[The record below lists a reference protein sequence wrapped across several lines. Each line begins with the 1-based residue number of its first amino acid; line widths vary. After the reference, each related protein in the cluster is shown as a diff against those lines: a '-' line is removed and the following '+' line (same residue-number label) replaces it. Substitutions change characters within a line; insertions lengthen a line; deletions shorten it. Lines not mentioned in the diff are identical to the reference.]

1 VEELRVLALE
11 WEGELHGLRRRN
23 AELEGEK
30 EGLASQLL
38 EKRQALRMAE
48 AASTHKVRP

>member
-1 VEELRVLALE
+1 MLALE
-11 WEGELHGLRRRN
+11 WEGELHGLRQRN
-23 AELEGEK
+23 AELEAEK

-38 EKRQALRMAE
+38 EKRQALRTAE